1 MKKLVSL
8 ILALTMVLTMAAGCG
23 NTQNDPAK
31 EVGSE
36 IIPTVFYDI
45 TGIPHDKIV
54 MTVGDIQVP
63 AELYFYWVCY
73 VCSSL
78 EYNIMSEYS
87 NYGMYGNCI
96 DRETMTV
103 DWTSNYANMP
113 LMEYAL
119 AQAEE
124 TIKYYM
130 SIEELAAEKNA
141 GLNTANQVDMEN
153 NYRNAVAEMG
163 GGDEFENYLKMLGI
177 TRENFDRISA
187 ASYLYMNLLDMVFQE
202 GSDLYLEDEDYNL
215 YATYA
220 DHILIATQDMKNGE
234 QLTQQ
239 KMVEKYQIADD
250 LLQQIRAAEDP
261 IAKFE
266 ELANE
271 YSEDPGRESNP
282 TGYIYTA
289 GAMVEEFEEAAAM
302 LKPGEIS
309 EPIQSDYGWHIIL
322 RRDLVEALKAD
333 ESRKVEVARE
343 YLNQLLVRRRSNS
356 EVIYD
361 DCLKDVD
368 WTTFYKTYVAEVDRL
383 NAK

>member
-289 GAMVEEFEEAAAM
+289 GAMVAEFEEAAAM

-383 NAK
+383 YAK

>member
-289 GAMVEEFEEAAAM
+289 GAMVAEFEEAAAM